1 MVLQTQG
8 ICHYVQISIL
18 FIPPLELFFL
28 VFAFVYGNVI
38 LCFSP
43 QDLFLF
49 CGYKCLPVGR

>member
-8 ICHYVQISIL
+8 VCHYVQISIL

-38 LCFSP
+38 LCFPP
-43 QDLFLF
+43 QDLFIFILW
-49 CGYKCLPVGR
+49 L